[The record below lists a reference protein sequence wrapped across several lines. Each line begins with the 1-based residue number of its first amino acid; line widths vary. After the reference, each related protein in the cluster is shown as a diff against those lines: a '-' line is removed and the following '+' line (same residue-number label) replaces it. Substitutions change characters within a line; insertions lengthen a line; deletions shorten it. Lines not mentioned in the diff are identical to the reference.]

1 MAEPSFRTLIAA
13 RRSEA
18 RGLDG
23 VRWLYFGLLAALN
36 IAACAPLWWMADPIG
51 RTGPSDREL
60 WMVFGGM
67 TLLPLFAV
75 LQPWI
80 AYVSVLKIPRLML
93 AVFLLPLLIA
103 YDALAVALNLVE
115 GKGAPWG
122 VGLGAGVAAVVSLV
136 GQVRLWRWQA
146 DVALDETRG

>member
-1 MAEPSFRTLIAA
+1 MGQPSFRTLIAA

-23 VRWLYFGLLAALN
+23 VRWLHFVLLTALN
-36 IAACAPLWWMADPIG
+36 VAAFAPLWWMTDPAG
-51 RTGPSDREL
+51 RNGPSERDL
-60 WMVFGGM
+60 WMVLGGM

-93 AVFLLPLLIA
+93 AVFLLPLIIA

-115 GKGAPWG
+115 GKGAPWW
-122 VGLGAGVAAVVSLV
+122 VGLAAGVAAVVSLV

-146 DVALDETRG
+146 DVGVRT